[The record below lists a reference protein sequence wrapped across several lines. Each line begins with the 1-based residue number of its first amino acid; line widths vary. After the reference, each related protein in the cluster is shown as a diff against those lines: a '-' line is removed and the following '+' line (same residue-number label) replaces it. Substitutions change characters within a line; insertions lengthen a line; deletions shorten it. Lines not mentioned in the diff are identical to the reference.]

1 MTQSPCTQ
9 EWPWSSRRRARQRN
23 TWNLGLARLRR
34 VRGPR
39 VWGFV
44 SALVRGPPIL
54 FRGLI
59 SHRTLSILVCRLLC
73 AIGWRVCACASQGF
87 SKPQSLHHFLQPA
100 RCCEAFSKLASPS
113 LPCELLLLEPQ
124 LMGADGRSKFSTFRA
139 SHRLNLNFVFLRSCR
154 KYRVLRMEPKTSKDE
169 AS

>member
-54 FRGLI
+54 FVGLFLI
-59 SHRTLSILVCRLLC
+59 ELCLFWYADCCVLS
-73 AIGWRVCACASQGF
+73 GGVCAHAPVRVSPNHNHCTISF
-87 SKPQSLHHFLQPA
+87 SRPSAAK
-100 RCCEAFSKLASPS
+100 AFSKLASPS

-124 LMGADGRSKFSTFRA
+124 LMGADGRSKFSTLGL
-139 SHRLNLNFVFLRSCR
+139 HI
-154 KYRVLRMEPKTSKDE
+154 D
-169 AS
+169 